1 MESGPPGNMSSGFR
15 TWMAHHRRRC
25 SIPYPDGVPH
35 RIDHDDVRSSECNRP
50 SCPLVSQL
58 AFAELPR
65 ETVGTQGLRAED
77 HPGLCRRTR
86 TRHSRREDARATTL
100 VPQGIPGAR
109 GGIRTPTPPKGQR
122 ILSPTGLVSP
132 SVLLGPSVCWTR
144 GFRHPRGCS
153 GTACVPLC
161 PTARLQIRLH
171 RSRSRVAQPGSARA

>member
-1 MESGPPGNMSSGFR
+1 MR
-15 TWMAHHRRRC
+15 
-25 SIPYPDGVPH
+25 
-35 RIDHDDVRSSECNRP
+35 
-50 SCPLVSQL
+50 
-58 AFAELPR
+58 
-65 ETVGTQGLRAED
+65 
-77 HPGLCRRTR
+77 
-86 TRHSRREDARATTL
+86 
-100 VPQGIPGAR
+100 GAR

-171 RSRSRVAQPGSARA
+171 RSRSRVAQPGSARACVVEIGVRYEAYERWLDQGYPFPVSDVGTAHLAEAPQRLISTACPTLRCEVISGSDTTPASFITVRNSPDWRKDRNSGRCSEGIRPYPE